1 MRGFITGH
9 WNKLGTSNKR
19 NWHYLVQ
26 KILLTLNIQVGKV
39 MSTRSG
45 SHTSQIQW
53 QRGIERSLCSSVM
66 NEIRFS
72 VKRFNKDTLINIVTQ
87 IIQHYSS
94 SCQELCR
101 DEIVVHGSREKWKIH
116 LPKISRTNKISF
128 TMLTPQLPIEPVV
141 SVSFFFF
148 KWLFLLSISAYSLM
162 SIWFSESINKLSY
175 IWALDLFNQS

>member
-1 MRGFITGH
+1 M
-9 WNKLGTSNKR
+9 
-19 NWHYLVQ
+19 
-26 KILLTLNIQVGKV
+26 GKV

-94 SCQELCR
+94 SCQELYQ
-101 DEIVVHGSREKWKIH
+101 DEIVAHGSREKWKIY
-116 LPKISRTNKISF
+116 LPKISRTNKIIF
-128 TMLTPQLPIEPVV
+128 TMLTPQLPTEPVV
-141 SVSFFFF
+141 SVSFLFF
-148 KWLFLLSISAYSLM
+148 WLFLLSISAYSLM